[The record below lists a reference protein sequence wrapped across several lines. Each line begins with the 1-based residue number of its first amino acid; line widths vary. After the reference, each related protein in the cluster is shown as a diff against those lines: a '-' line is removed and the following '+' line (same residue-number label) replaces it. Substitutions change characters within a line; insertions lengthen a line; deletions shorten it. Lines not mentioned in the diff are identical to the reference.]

1 MTWTAMTWTAMTW
14 TAMTSTAMTSTA
26 MTSTAMTWARAGLGD
41 RLVGLAVSGP
51 GHVAP
56 GLNFCLAET

>member
-1 MTWTAMTWTAMTW
+1 MTSTAMTW
-14 TAMTSTAMTSTA
+14 TAMTSTA

>member
-1 MTWTAMTWTAMTW
+1 MTWTAMTG
-14 TAMTSTAMTSTA
+14 TA

-41 RLVGLAVSGP
+41 RLVGLAVTGP

-56 GLNFCLAET
+56 GLNFCLTET